1 MSDGVKH
8 ISSSSDVVE
17 ANKHVGSLFSSSS
30 DVVEIPHPRLFSSS
44 SDVVPVPQV
53 TQKARPK
60 LTDEQ
65 KQRRN
70 ERNLTKSCN
79 KKGDDYEITVNPLT
93 QTRFCA
99 RKCANSDRAFTVKN
113 TPTCESDELAKREKE
128 NTIADEKRRRE
139 EAKRQQAE
147 ARLRKEAEDRV
158 EKHRREEERKR
169 QAEEKQQKEA
179 EEKMRRE
186 EAKRQQ
192 AEARLQKE
200 AEDRADK
207 QRREEERKRQA
218 EEKQQKEAEEK
229 MRREEERK
237 RLAEVRLQKEAEKN
251 AEKERRHQER
261 EAVKLKKREDDEKEE
276 EERLIKQGQKRI
288 AAALQTVTKTAKGKM
303 TQDLTSK
310 VKTQID
316 MCDQRIDVVDSATLA
331 DPEKFKQHFFP
342 DYTFDPASSKVSAS
356 CRGEDSVL
364 NNNQLSVYI
373 MSRCRALNKTVA
385 PGLLVNHGTGSGKT
399 LIGVLIMLAFWNT
412 VHSADPTRAWCVMSV
427 STRKNQIVD
436 NSSEVLAKLI
446 VKYFQF
452 YPIRIYGTKPD
463 LTIHEEAKPMFSFE
477 SYLHQLGVTADQY
490 KAYVKDLSGDKS
502 HIPPMVLK
510 YDEHWKWV
518 EKLIIDRV
526 YKGIYDS
533 LVYNPKDDHGLSE
546 AATAQL
552 EKFTRNREKSGMIL
566 FTNSKF
572 GRDFAANLWES
583 DSDMFNMKRL
593 AKKEATAP
601 NADNSNDWV
610 KEPMEQFVD
619 DLTKDITKHLKQNV
633 DDYLKR
639 IQGMLAKDELN
650 APSSKDSKA
659 FKNLKKSLAEN
670 LGAKIEVNGAKIA
683 GTDIVTGPAEIKIHE
698 YFNYFLMKK
707 FNIKEVTV
715 GRGRQATKT
724 FEKVN
729 EEFEE
734 EAVEEGDGD
743 VEAEAAET
751 ESAVDDDTL
760 QAETDIPYFIL
771 NEKRQM
777 ENCVFILDEMQL
789 LFQPPAEEVRE
800 SINYERTLCAFMHY
814 RNPQNTYIAGLTA
827 TPGFNEQDVR
837 SVITLIQ
844 GDPDVFLDTKTTK
857 LLRALEKT
865 QHTANITDRT
875 AITYNVR
882 VPGVVSWKGEKVQY
896 LDDPVVVAG
905 AETVRVRPSRG
916 HSIGELVDSISSMR
930 SLVSVVDY
938 SADRQFYPNLRFNV
952 RCVKLNEEYEG
963 DVSERSD
970 ELKEKAHK
978 ALANE
983 EADKADVKALRELHA
998 NVPIYK
1004 LGNMYS
1010 LKPFDDAM
1018 VVLGPSSSFKRRLRI
1033 DLLYLKKGEDARGGD
1048 RPTRERKQVERFAD
1062 FQAQN
1067 AEAEI
1072 VDTSKFGCPAYMT
1085 STSNGS
1091 IKTIYPST
1099 KLTTLVDALLDGVIK
1114 RNGKHYVYCS
1124 DPYALFVIAHYLRTI
1139 THQVTTMDSVDATQK
1154 KKRVSLNDVPN
1165 PNPKYPSDQPRLK
1178 PYTGESL
1185 ETLLNDRK
1193 QNVLRFFYLNGRTT
1207 KLSPYQT
1214 VIPSERVS
1222 DTRRGFNIACGKNS
1236 YQNIDKLR
1244 PTNIPEGKDYSMY
1257 GVDVKS
1263 KVNLSGD
1270 LIPIILA
1277 TGEAYKGVD
1286 MKGINHIHLLDPFV
1300 DINDCIQLM
1309 GRGPRM
1315 CSHADFASPS
1325 QRTVMMHIYM
1335 AVSGSESEG
1344 DETVDW
1350 EVYKKSK
1357 TQFMQVWKPIN
1368 TAFRQVAYD
1377 REVFGELVKTAE
1389 ARVDTLLNLACT
1401 TVDNLAITYKPST
1414 KSTYELDDARLAEI
1428 SEQLH
1433 VVVEKI
1439 SKSVERTLKK
1449 PNVYTVTVHRG
1460 DAGYARIDVQG
1471 GDTFSFQLKSI
1482 THEVGAKLGTLI
1494 QLLNDK
1500 HYQPA
1505 NDELDSAIQ
1514 KTKKELT
1521 EVARNTQSKISAATK
1536 IANEAAKEAEK
1547 VAREA
1552 KEAEKKATRKKN
1564 ALAKIRGFT
1573 TKFHEDIAK
1582 ESPKE
1587 PVIQEPVIQEP
1598 VIQEPVMTKKQAAQS
1613 KLRRFTQLFHADISK
1628 KAPLRRSKKS
1638 PSKKSPLR
1646 RSKKSPLRRSK
1657 KVSPLHR
1664 SPLHEEMKKVSPL
1677 HRSPLH
1683 EEMKKVSSSYRSPL
1697 RGETTGVSSYRSP
1710 LRGETTEVSPLHRSP
1725 LHEEMK
1731 KVSPLP
1737 RTSTEKSPRA
1747 LGREPDSMSP
1757 RTRRNSPTDQWK
1769 HTTSE
1774 MKKLAEEARKT
1785 RLAAAE
1791 MLRAYDDTRRN
1802 G

>member
-1 MSDGVKH
+1 MSDGVNP
-8 ISSSSDVVE
+8 
-17 ANKHVGSLFSSSS
+17 NKHLGSLFSSSS
-30 DVVEIPHPRLFSSS
+30 DVVEIPNPRYRSLFSSS
-44 SDVVPVPQV
+44 SDVVEVPAPVSNPKV
-53 TQKARPK
+53 TEKKVRPK

-70 ERNLTKSCN
+70 DRNLTKSCA
-79 KKGDDYEITVNPLT
+79 KKGDDYEITVNPAT

-99 RKCANSDRAFTVKN
+99 RKCVNSDRAFTVKN

-147 ARLRKEAEDRV
+147 ARLQKEAEERA

-169 QAEEKQQKEA
+169 LAEEKH
-179 EEKMRRE
+179 
-186 EAKRQQ
+186 
-192 AEARLQKE
+192 
-200 AEDRADK
+200 
-207 QRREEERKRQA
+207 
-218 EEKQQKEAEEK
+218 QKEAEEK

-237 RLAEVRLQKEAEKN
+237 RQAEARLQKEAEKN
-251 AEKERRHQER
+251 AEKERRQQEK
-261 EAVKLKKREDDEKEE
+261 EAVKLKKKEDDEKEE

-310 VKTQID
+310 VKTQIEA
-316 MCDQRIDVVDSATLA
+316 CDQRIDVADSATLA

-533 LVYNPKDDHGLSE
+533 LVYNPKDDHGLSA

-601 NADNSNDWV
+601 KVDNSNDWV

-633 DDYLKR
+633 DDYLKK
-639 IQGMLAKDELN
+639 IQGMLAKEELN
-650 APSSKDSKA
+650 APSSKDTKA

-751 ESAVDDDTL
+751 ESVVDDDTL

-857 LLRALEKT
+857 LLHPLEKT

-1018 VVLGPSSSFKRRLRI
+1018 VVLGPSNSFKRRLRI

-1154 KKRVSLNDVPN
+1154 KKRVSLSDVPN
-1165 PNPKYPSDQPRLK
+1165 PNPKYPSDQPKLK

-1185 ETLLNDRK
+1185 ETLLKDRK

-1401 TVDNLAITYKPST
+1401 TVDNLAITYKPV
-1414 KSTYELDDARLAEI
+1414 KSTLELDDARLAEI
-1428 SEQLH
+1428 SDQLN
-1433 VVVEKI
+1433 VAVEKI
-1439 SKSVERTLKK
+1439 SKTVERNLKK
-1449 PNVYTVTVHRG
+1449 PNVYTAAVHRG
-1460 DAGYARIDVQG
+1460 DAGYARVDIQG
-1471 GDTFSFQLKSI
+1471 DDTFSFRLKSI
-1482 THEVGAKLGTLI
+1482 THEVVAKLGTLL

-1505 NDELDSAIQ
+1505 QNDELDSAIQ

-1521 EVARNTQSKISAATK
+1521 EVAYNTQSKISAATK
-1536 IANEAAKEAEK
+1536 VAKEAAKEAEK
-1547 VAREA
+1547 LAKEAAKEA

-1587 PVIQEPVIQEP
+1587 LVAKELV
-1598 VIQEPVMTKKQAAQS
+1598 TKKHDALS
-1613 KLRRFTQLFHADISK
+1613 KIRRFTQLFHADISK
-1628 KAPLRRSKKS
+1628 KAPLRVETKKA
-1638 PSKKSPLR
+1638 SPLR
-1646 RSKKSPLRRSK
+1646 VETKKA
-1657 KVSPLHR
+1657 
-1664 SPLHEEMKKVSPL
+1664 
-1677 HRSPLH
+1677 
-1683 EEMKKVSSSYRSPL
+1683 SPL
-1697 RGETTGVSSYRSP
+1697 RGEPDVMVQWEDDMAQGS
-1710 LRGETTEVSPLHRSP
+1710 TEV
-1725 LHEEMK
+1725 EG
-1731 KVSPLP
+1731 
-1737 RTSTEKSPRA
+1737 STEIDKSA
-1747 LGREPDSMSP
+1747 SKGGRKNKFLS
-1757 RTRRNSPTDQWK
+1757 RRRRRSRIRR
-1769 HTTSE
+1769 
-1774 MKKLAEEARKT
+1774 RKT
-1785 RLAAAE
+1785 RA
-1791 MLRAYDDTRRN
+1791 R
-1802 G
+1802 